1 MRYKSYS
8 KSYIKHENTQTIQ
21 QHTYHQKIHE
31 NINAPS
37 NRISTHNVGHICR
50 KIIDGLRDK
59 SFGSVI
65 EKCEKVTGATKVTQQ
80 CQDYG
85 AQCTLIHG
93 YIKSPNM
100 NFVFLLQSMP
110 YDIKIGPH

>member
-1 MRYKSYS
+1 MVNIEIKSYS

-21 QHTYHQKIHE
+21 RHTYHRKIHE
-31 NINAPS
+31 NVNAPS

-85 AQCTLIHG
+85 AQCNGVYSL
-93 YIKSPNM
+93 
-100 NFVFLLQSMP
+100 
-110 YDIKIGPH
+110 

>member
-1 MRYKSYS
+1 MITRTDPCGLV
-8 KSYIKHENTQTIQ
+8 IIVTLRTKHENTQTVQ
-21 QHTYHQKIHE
+21 KHTYHQNIE
-31 NINAPS
+31 NVNVPS
-37 NRISTHNVGHICR
+37 YRISTHNVGHICR

-85 AQCTLIHG
+85 AQCNGVKFFMKT
-93 YIKSPNM
+93 
-100 NFVFLLQSMP
+100 
-110 YDIKIGPH
+110 